1 MSLTLK
7 EIFRFEEF
15 ELNCA
20 RRALLRDGQPVQLPP
35 KAFEV
40 LAYLVIHPGEVV
52 TKEKLI
58 QAVWPE
64 SFVEEGNLAHQ
75 VSSIRRAFADRAGYI
90 VTIPGRGYQFIAEV
104 ERRIPSPLE
113 RGDPGEPPPAGQT
126 FVGMQTVRERTHIV
140 LEESESAHMP
150 KLARRIS
157 SAWVAWGVAAA
168 VLLAVAGY
176 FAWKRY
182 APQPQLRKVMVAD
195 FLNLTGD
202 ASMDSALKSALTI
215 GLSQTPYIQLM
226 SDGLAHSTLQEM
238 GKTPDTPLLGETALE
253 VCTRGHYQAVLRG
266 TIEHPQGYDYHLSL
280 EAVNCATAASLF
292 VFRGQA
298 LNEDAI
304 LDTLDSLTRR
314 ARVRLGEPN
323 ASLDRFNVP
332 LIEATT
338 PSFEALKDYNTGAV
352 LGNEDKLKE
361 AIGYFQKAV
370 DIDPGFAIAQA
381 SLGTAYFDLGS
392 MDTAAEY
399 YRKAFELSGKVSQ
412 SEKFYIRSNYYL
424 MAVHDLQAAA
434 KNFEEWTEVYPTD
447 ETAWGSLA
455 TGEALIGNFG
465 RAIEAGEHIMK
476 YGATRPEL
484 MYNSL
489 ADAYKRANR
498 FADAKRI
505 IAEAQAQGK
514 DAPDLHRLLY
524 QIAMIE
530 QDAETLK
537 REAQWSKGKPEMY
550 ASLWSQAVL
559 AADEGKYHQAEDLFG
574 SAIADAGREVN
585 PDLADNILLDE
596 AAVEVQ
602 LGRTPKAAEL
612 LRNIQHRDGADFAIL
627 RTRAGNLTAGEAYLL
642 KPEKYPQDTIEHSL
656 RIPELRALLALRHND
671 PDGGIAALEP
681 ARSLDLVRPEVME
694 VRAEA
699 YLAARQPDKAEV
711 EFQKIIANPGLED
724 IMQPRTI
731 LAHLGLARAY
741 ALENKTAESRSE
753 YEKFFALWKDAD
765 TDIPALKQAHGEYA
779 HTGKGD

>member
-7 EIFRFEEF
+7 EIYRFEEF

-20 RRALLRDGQPVQLPP
+20 RRALLREGQPVPLPP

-52 TKEKLI
+52 TKDELI

-90 VTIPGRGYQFIAEV
+90 VTIPGRGYQFTAEV
-104 ERRIPSPLE
+104 ERHIPAQPE
-113 RGDPGEPPPAGQT
+113 RSGPGEPHPVEQT
-126 FVGMQTVRERTHIV
+126 IVGIHTVRERTHIV
-140 LEESESAHMP
+140 MEESESARRAT
-150 KLARRIS
+150 LARRIS
-157 SAWVAWGVAAA
+157 FAWVAWGVAGT
-168 VLLAVAGY
+168 VLLAVAGN
-176 FAWKRY
+176 FAWKRFV
-182 APQPQLRKVMVAD
+182 PQPQLRKVMVAD

-202 ASMDSALKSALTI
+202 VSMDSTLKSALKI

-226 SDGLAHSTLQEM
+226 SEGLAHSTLQEM
-238 GKTPDTPLLGETALE
+238 GKKPDTPLLGDTALE
-253 VCTRGHYQAVLRG
+253 VCRRGHYEALLRG

-280 EAVNCATAASLF
+280 EAVNCATDASLF

-298 LNEDAI
+298 LNEDEI
-304 LDTLDSLTRR
+304 LDALDGLSRR
-314 ARVRLGEPN
+314 TRVRLGEPN

-338 PSFEALKDYNTGAV
+338 SSFEALKDYNAGSV
-352 LGNEDKLKE
+352 LGNEDKLNE
-361 AIGYFQKAV
+361 AMGYFQKAV
-370 DIDPGFAIAQA
+370 DIDPKFALAQA
-381 SLGTAYFDLGS
+381 ALGTAYWDLGS
-392 MDTAAEY
+392 MDTAA
-399 YRKAFELSGKVSQ
+399 KHSKKGFELSSNVSQ
-412 SEKFYIRSNYYL
+412 SEKFYIRSTYYL
-424 MAVHDLQAAA
+424 MAARDLQEAA
-434 KNFEEWTEVYPTD
+434 KNDEEWTKVYPTD

-455 TGEALIGNFG
+455 NAEVLIGNFDH
-465 RAIEAGEHIMK
+465 AIEAGEHIMK
-476 YGATRPEL
+476 YGPSRPEL

-530 QDAETLK
+530 QDSETLK
-537 REAQWSKGKPEMY
+537 REAQWLKGKPEMY
-550 ASLWSQAVL
+550 ALLESQAVF
-559 AADEGKYHQAEDLFG
+559 AADEGKYREAEDLFG
-574 SAIADAGREVN
+574 SAVAEAGREIN
-585 PDLADNILLDE
+585 PELADDILLDE
-596 AAVEVQ
+596 AGVEVQ

-627 RTRAGNLTAGEAYLL
+627 QTQAGNPTAGEAYLL
-642 KPEKYPQDTIEHSL
+642 KPEKYPRDTIEHSL
-656 RIPELRALLALRHND
+656 RIPELRALVALRHND
-671 PDGGIAALEP
+671 PDGAIAGLEP

-724 IMQPRTI
+724 IMQPRTV

-779 HTGKGD
+779 QTGKGD